1 MTRKTIVVPSRLAWH
16 EERFRAAEQNALGL
30 QILTP
35 AQLAGRL
42 AGGFLEAASR
52 DTCHLLVRDA
62 LANLK
67 FAELEQLREMPGAVK
82 AISTTLMKVWEADLD
97 LQVLAARAP
106 RISDLAKIE
115 AQVRDHLPGGMML
128 QRELVSAAI
137 ANLKNAG
144 SVLGSV
150 TVRGFVFVAPCWRRL
165 FRALAGSTSIEWH
178 SIETLK
184 EQLNWT
190 QGCTHSSSFQ
200 AERNADA
207 KLGRLRHTQTRSDRI
222 APLGA

>member
-1 MTRKTIVVPSRLAWH
+1 MTRTTVVVPGRLAWH

-52 DTCHLLVRDA
+52 DTCHVLVRDA
-62 LANLK
+62 LTNLK

-82 AISTTLMKVWEADLD
+82 AISASLMKVWDADLD
-97 LQVLAARAP
+97 LQALAARSP
-106 RISDLAKIE
+106 RINDLARIE
-115 AQVRDHLPGGMML
+115 AYVRDHLPGGMML
-128 QRELVSAAI
+128 QRELVSAAV

-150 TVRGFVFVAPCWRRL
+150 TVRGIRL
-165 FRALAGSTSIEWH
+165 RGSLLAEAVS
-178 SIETLK
+178 
-184 EQLNWT
+184 
-190 QGCTHSSSFQ
+190 
-200 AERNADA
+200 R
-207 KLGRLRHTQTRSDRI
+207 LGREHIDRV
-222 APLGA
+222 AFD